1 MNHRLI
7 QFLLALLF
15 TATLAAQSVEKHA
28 DFEWG
33 PRPENAVFDPDSLIN
48 NTLAKDISVG
58 LAEVFKNETIDIM
71 VIILKDLGNAPP
83 EFVAKRFE
91 KEWSK
96 SPFNCVVLYVPGPS
110 SNPLLFPSKKV
121 SEYHD
126 PDKIVDVIADTEKKI
141 AGKSGDDEKI
151 KTAAVE
157 AVDMLR
163 YWINTVIIT
172 SNTLHQQ
179 QEALNYFKKR
189 REQRIRYLI
198 LLVIATLIPSISAI
212 WILVAYLKRLRPAY
226 FPKHSW
232 QTRLGAPHAGGNN
245 VVVKLGSP
253 KAQGR

>member
-1 MNHRLI
+1 MMHPLV
-7 QFLLALLF
+7 QFLMAVIF
-15 TATLAAQSVEKHA
+15 TATLAAQSVEKHL

-33 PRPENAVFDPDSLIN
+33 PRPKNAVFDPDGQIG
-48 NTLAKDISVG
+48 TKLAKDISDG
-58 LAEVFKNETIDIM
+58 LAEVLKNESIDIM

-83 EFVAKRFE
+83 EFVANRFE

-96 SPFNCVVLYVPGPS
+96 SPFNCVVLYVPGAS
-110 SNPLLFPSKKV
+110 NNPLLFPSKKV

-126 PDKIVDVIADTEKKI
+126 PDEIIDVISDTEKKI
-141 AGKSGDDEKI
+141 AEKNGTDEKV

-179 QEALNYFKKR
+179 QEVLTYFKKR
-189 REQRIRYLI
+189 REQRIRYLV
-198 LLVIATLIPSISAI
+198 LLGVATLIPSISAI

-253 KAQGR
+253 KA